1 MFSTT
6 LTQIV
11 LLAAAGLKAVEALTI
26 NTPSGLTS
34 GGMATITWTATS
46 SDPPFSIELVHP
58 SFNQDYAIAN
68 SVNPANQ
75 MITLQ
80 LPPVPPGSD
89 YQLAF
94 VNLTNINDVF
104 ASSSNFSVAAAT
116 SSTSGSASGTAN
128 LEASGSAS
136 GSSTGSASGS
146 ATSSTTSASTS
157 PSPSSAA
164 SASQRVS
171 GVVLGG
177 ILAIAGAAALV

>member
-11 LLAAAGLKAVEALTI
+11 LLAAASLKAVEALTI

-58 SFNQDYAIAN
+58 SFNQEFAIAN

-75 MITLQ
+75 TITLQ

-116 SSTSGSASGTAN
+116 SSTSGSASGTAK
-128 LEASGSAS
+128 ASGSAS

-177 ILAIAGAAALV
+177 ILALAGAAALV